1 MSHLFKYKGK
11 YMEKLR
17 IEISSKHKKKLMT
30 EFEVSL
36 QTIQYALD
44 FTYNSERSKKIR
56 ERAKELLQVELDK
69 IENITID

>member
-1 MSHLFKYKGK
+1 
-11 YMEKLR
+11 MEKLR